1 MTAKKTEKAGN
12 FTNICPN
19 PNSPFSL
26 WALIKKLELE
36 RGFAV
41 DFVDLLKMA
50 NNNDK
55 AAIACLN
62 GYLEPSTGELDD
74 LGISASELEQ
84 HEEMHRVG
92 IAGCSIAK
100 KAAGQAPP

>member
-19 PNSPFSL
+19 PNSPLSL

-36 RGFAV
+36 RDFAS
-41 DFVDLLKMA
+41 DFVDLLKNA

-55 AAIACLN
+55 GAIACLN

-74 LGISASELEQ
+74 LGISASDLNSMKKCTESGSL
-84 HEEMHRVG
+84 V
-92 IAGCSIAK
+92 AAIAK